1 MSAMPSPQEAAKHV
15 VRFGLAPRLPGLT
28 TEEFVRR
35 WTEHGVRTGRAGR
48 PGRLSYVQN
57 VPVLEHGRHLLPYP
71 GFDVCTEAT
80 YESMAAVT
88 AAFASGAPVGLHPDR
103 YTLLDESCFC
113 PVIARRKVLVD
124 RVVTEDAV
132 KLLIFYR
139 AHPLRG
145 PNELFDRLT
154 KEHADIVAETA
165 PARHEILLASGAEMR
180 PCDAVEI
187 IWFARSENALNYA
200 RSEESYK
207 AAIALGG
214 RAFGTERLIARPIS
228 G

>member
-1 MSAMPSPQEAAKHV
+1 MSTMPPAQEAAQYV

-35 WTEHGVRTGRAGR
+35 WTEHGVMTRRAGR

-71 GFDVCTEAT
+71 GFDVCAEAT

-103 YTLLDESCFC
+103 YTLLDESGFC
-113 PVIARRKVLVD
+113 PVIARRQVLVD
-124 RVVTEDAV
+124 RGVTGDAV
-132 KLLIFYR
+132 KLMIFYR
-139 AHPLRG
+139 AHPLHG
-145 PNELFDRLT
+145 PADLIDRLM
-154 KEHADIVAETA
+154 KDHASIVAEIE
-165 PARHEILLASGAEMR
+165 PARHEILLASTAETR

-187 IWFARSENALNYA
+187 IWFAHPEDALTYA

-207 AAIALGG
+207 AAVALGG
-214 RAFGTERLIARPIS
+214 RAFGTERLIARPVS

>member
-1 MSAMPSPQEAAKHV
+1 MSTMRPPQEAAQHV

-35 WTEHGVRTGRAGR
+35 WTEHGSRTRRAGR

-71 GFDVCTEAT
+71 GFDVCAEAT

-88 AAFASGAPVGLHPDR
+88 AAFAAGAPVGLHADR
-103 YTLLDESCFC
+103 YTLLDDSCFC
-113 PVIARRKVLVD
+113 PVVARRQVLAD
-124 RVVTEDAV
+124 RGVTDDAV
-132 KLLIFYR
+132 KLMIFYR

-145 PNELFDRLT
+145 PNELFDRLMNG
-154 KEHADIVAETA
+154 HAEIVAETA
-165 PARHEILLASGAEMR
+165 PARHEVLLASGAEAR

-187 IWFARSENALNYA
+187 IWFGRPEDALDYA

-207 AAIALGG
+207 AEVSLGG
-214 RAFGTERLIARPIS
+214 RAFGTERLIARPVS